1 MGGSGTRR
9 TWPAD
14 WFDRKAGRGCP
25 ICGDD
30 RAASEDPLGNP
41 RIFAGEHADA
51 YLQREAVQRGYAVVV
66 WRGRH
71 VAEPT
76 ELAEPEMTC
85 YWREVLVVAR
95 ALAAHYEPAQ
105 INYEIHGNSVPH
117 LHTHVQAR
125 FLDDSGP
132 GRPLDLSV
140 RRPLPEGP
148 FQADV
153 EALRALL
160 SHETS

>member
-1 MGGSGTRR
+1 MTTQRQ

-14 WFDRKAGRGCP
+14 WFERKAGRGCP
-25 ICGDD
+25 ICADD
-30 RAASEDPLGNP
+30 RAADEDPLGNP
-41 RIFAGEHADA
+41 RIFAGDHADA
-51 YLQREAVQRGYAVVV
+51 YLQREAVQRGYTVVV

-76 ELAEPEMTC
+76 ELTEAEMAA
-85 YWREVLVVAR
+85 YWREVLIVAR
-95 ALAAHYEPAQ
+95 ALAAHYAPAQ

-132 GRPLDLSV
+132 GRPLDWSA
-140 RRPLPEGP
+140 RRPLPAQR
-148 FQADV
+148 FDADI
-153 EALRALL
+153 EALQCLL
-160 SHETS
+160 ARP